1 MASYGSVSMLGDE
14 LFPIDCMM
22 PEGTNSFLMKQL
34 VLAVLPI
41 FIVATLALFWKVT
54 ALVHLAKREIQGSA
68 DIRHLEVSEI
78 MKVRHAERLAGFKLS
93 VRATVAVAED
103 SNGNRKNS
111 SFAGL
116 GMIEAEHA
124 HRTKVQNLTKLVEKK
139 QDHHGFLHLGK
150 RGISLDH
157 QARAVVHA
165 REFMDFVHEKHINLK
180 EIWRKYDTKGEGEIK
195 TSEFYTVLKGL
206 GFRWTDDE
214 FNAVLFLFDGQNQ
227 DGMIDLAT
235 LTQFGRTYW
244 EKFLLSCTSALVLV
258 YPTLLTTFFKLIACE
273 GDMYDGRTSSSTYSM
288 YDLNVECF
296 VVGGEHMDCKL

>member
-1 MASYGSVSMLGDE
+1 VGGVSAVPAKWPFYSQTVMASYGSVSMLGDE

-78 MKVRHAERLAGFKLS
+78 MKVRHAERLAEFKLS

-157 QARAVVHA
+157 QARAVMHA

-180 EIWRKYDTKGEGEIK
+180 EIWRLYDTKGEGEIK

-227 DGMIDLAT
+227 D
-235 LTQFGRTYW
+235 
-244 EKFLLSCTSALVLV
+244 
-258 YPTLLTTFFKLIACE
+258 
-273 GDMYDGRTSSSTYSM
+273 
-288 YDLNVECF
+288 
-296 VVGGEHMDCKL
+296 